1 MRRKRDKIKEF
12 VNRIWP
18 TPPEHEMEAAAD
30 RVLKRLRAEVA
41 EHDTSVRSLYGDGWN
56 AEPVNRREFQ
66 ILTAIAISGNK
77 AAPRTI
83 CDTIESWG
91 VVINFGS
98 LLVALRRLEIRG
110 LIEPGWTDVQKDRRG
125 YCALTNA
132 GERALTRA
140 RAEGKPLVNAQE
152 DSAKGPCTERIR

>member
-30 RVLKRLRAEVA
+30 RVLKRLRAELA

-98 LLVALRRLEIRG
+98 LLVALQRLEIRG
-110 LIEPGWTDVQKDRRG
+110 LIEPGWSAVQKAPG
-125 YCALTNA
+125 YCALTNP

>member
-1 MRRKRDKIKEF
+1 VRRDRDKIKDF

-18 TPPEHEMEAAAD
+18 TPPEQEVEAAGE
-30 RVLKRLRAEVA
+30 RVLNRLRMELA
-41 EHDTSVRSLYGDGWN
+41 EHDTSFRSLYGDGWN

-66 ILTAIAISGNK
+66 ILTAIAISGDK
-77 AAPRTI
+77 PTPRTV

-98 LLVALRRLEIRG
+98 LLVALVRLEDRG
-110 LIEPGWTDVQKDRRG
+110 LIEPGWNEPEKGRG
-125 YCALTNA
+125 YCALTGA
-132 GERALTRA
+132 GARSLARA
-140 RAEGKPLVNAQE
+140 RAEGKPLVAAQE